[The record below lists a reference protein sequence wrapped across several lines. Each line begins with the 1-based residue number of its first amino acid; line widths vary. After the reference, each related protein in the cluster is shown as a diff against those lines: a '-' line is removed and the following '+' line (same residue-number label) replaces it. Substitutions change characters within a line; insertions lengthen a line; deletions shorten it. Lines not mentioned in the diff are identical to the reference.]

1 MVILFNIV
9 FVVFFFCLIEFIV
22 KFVNYD
28 KMKNNRKKLNGNVKL
43 EIIDEEFLNRF
54 LLLGD
59 ILNGVEVN

>member
-1 MVILFNIV
+1 M

-43 EIIDEEFLNRF
+43 GIIDEEFLNGF

>member
-1 MVILFNIV
+1 M

-28 KMKNNRKKLNGNVKL
+28 KMKNNRKILNGNVKL
-43 EIIDEEFLNRF
+43 EIIDEEFLNGF

>member
-1 MVILFNIV
+1 M